1 MQRGGRRTTGRPALK
16 HMNWI
21 QLQES
26 DLHCILSK
34 SQIDLLKAE
43 ALKNGD
49 ASICAKAMELAVSR
63 VRAEIAAS
71 GTNMLDENYG
81 KIPPEL
87 KECALRLAAEI
98 LQSRIPTLEFG
109 KIQAAALE
117 TAKQTLARVSEG
129 KLPVSRPRN
138 GVRTARKFSMC
149 HGGQSRRLGRA
160 STEGC

>member
-1 MQRGGRRTTGRPALK
+1 MGAIGKPTVPTYEY
-16 HMNWI
+16 MNWI
-21 QLQES
+21 VIQEA

-34 SQIDLLKAE
+34 NQIDLLKAE
-43 ALKNGD
+43 AVKNGD
-49 ASICAKAMELAVSR
+49 TSICAKAIELAVSR

-71 GTNMLDENYG
+71 GANMLDENYG

-87 KECALRLAAEI
+87 KECTLRLAAEI

-109 KIQAAALE
+109 RVQTAALE
-117 TAKQTLARVSEG
+117 DAKQTLARVAEG

-138 GVRTARKFSMC
+138 GVRTARKFSIC
-149 HGGQSRRLGRA
+149 CGGQSRRLGRA